1 MEAAE
6 EVLVQLEA
14 VESKLINPWMME
26 VQEFD
31 RRMTVSLDS

>member
-6 EVLVQLEA
+6 EVLVQLEE